1 MASGPAVFTNRTKF
15 GGRARRPFWRLFRLP
30 GKNDGKDLRWAGKCT
45 IMVDGAGGAGVCQ
58 GGVGVGPPEAGASVW
73 ERRVCGAIAA
83 PRIRPPLAPA
93 PQKRF

>member
-1 MASGPAVFTNRTKF
+1 
-15 GGRARRPFWRLFRLP
+15 
-30 GKNDGKDLRWAGKCT
+30 
-45 IMVDGAGGAGVCQ
+45 MVDGAGGAGVCQ